1 MVKKTQIRHHEWQQ
15 ETEKK
20 REYGANQKISDSII
34 FSQYIKWLSTTRD
47 VWKYK
52 QGTWDQRSKVK
63 NKHFL
68 EKKNII
74 IDIKSPTNISII
86 RLEVTEE
93 LISEPGRTK
102 EIIQNLGQNRNIK
115 MTEIKIYNSVIEN
128 RTGSHTWKIKQDVT
142 YL

>member
-1 MVKKTQIRHHEWQQ
+1 M
-15 ETEKK
+15 
-20 REYGANQKISDSII
+20 
-34 FSQYIKWLSTTRD
+34 
-47 VWKYK
+47 
-52 QGTWDQRSKVK
+52 K